1 MARALRNSILTLCGL
16 LVLGVAVRAQ
26 TLTVPAKLVQYPDL
40 IIHNGK
46 IVTMDNLDPFG
57 PPGNIFQAMAI
68 RGDMIQFLGTD
79 AEMLS
84 LAGPETRKIDLK
96 GKTVVPGLIDAHN
109 HLHNG
114 FVSDWANDNPQ
125 EVLGIMREFSVS
137 GKTYEELTKGIELV
151 IKEQMAGAPQGQ
163 WAYIDLGGGGASAA
177 GIGVCT

>member
-57 PPGNIFQAMAI
+57 PPGNTFQAMAI
-68 RGDMIQFLGTD
+68 RGDVIQFLGTD

-84 LAGPETRKIDLK
+84 LAGPETRKLDLK
-96 GKTVVPGLIDAHN
+96 GKTVVPGLIDAHI

-114 FVSDWANDNPQ
+114 FVSDWANENPQ